1 MGRPERHLLLIQ
13 CRDEKGIIAKVTGAL
28 HDADCN
34 IVTNREFVEDGEFF
48 MRTEFSGAAD
58 HAALGAWMRTLLP
71 DGAEVRMP
79 IRRRKRVVLLGTKEP
94 HCLGDLLLRASSG
107 ELNMEVPAVV
117 GNREALRGLTER
129 FDVPFHLVPH
139 DGDRA
144 AHEAALCGIFDAVE
158 PDLLVLAK
166 YMRVLTPN
174 FVARWHQRIVN
185 IHHSFLPAFSGARP
199 YRQAWERGVKI
210 IGATAHLVTDDLD
223 EGPILAQDVIP
234 VDHRRGPGQ
243 MAAAGRDVEKT
254 VLARALRYV
263 LDDRVFVFGRR
274 TIIFD

>member
-1 MGRPERHLLLIQ
+1 MGRARSHLLLIQ
-13 CRDEKGIIAKVTGAL
+13 CRDELGIIAKVTGAL
-28 HDADCN
+28 HDAGCN

-48 MRTEFSGAAD
+48 MRTEFEGDAD
-58 HAALGAWMRTLLP
+58 HAALEAWMRALLP
-71 DGAEVRMP
+71 AGADIRLP
-79 IRRRKRVVLLGTKEP
+79 DRRRKRVVVLGTKEP
-94 HCLGDLLLRASSG
+94 HCLGDLLLRSSSG
-107 ELNMEVPAVV
+107 ELPMEVPAVA
-117 GNREALRGLTER
+117 GSREDLRGLVER
-129 FDVPFHLVPH
+129 FDVPFHLVTH

-144 AHEAALCGIFDAVE
+144 AHEAALVE
-158 PDLLVLAK
+158 ILDDIGPDLLVLAK
-166 YMRVLTPN
+166 YMRILSPD
-174 FVARWHQRIVN
+174 FVARWHRRIVN

-234 VDHRRGPGQ
+234 VDHRRSPRE
-243 MAAAGRDVEKT
+243 MASAGRDVEKT

-263 LDDRVFVFGRR
+263 LEDRVFVFGRR